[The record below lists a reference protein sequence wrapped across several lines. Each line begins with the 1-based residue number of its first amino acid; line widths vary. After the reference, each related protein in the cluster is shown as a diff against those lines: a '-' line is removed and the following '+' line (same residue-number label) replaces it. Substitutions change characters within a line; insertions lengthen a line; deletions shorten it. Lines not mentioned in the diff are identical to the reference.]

1 VADRVSGSAGPWP
14 GGAVPSFSD
23 PELLDA
29 LEGAPVEAL
38 DDPAFGL
45 ITMDRHGVV
54 LHYNA
59 DGSRRSGL
67 SRERVLGRD
76 FFRSVGPCADH
87 PRVAGRFVE
96 AAGAGRTLD
105 EELDFTLTFRM
116 RLSPVRLR
124 LLAAAGSPPQ
134 YLAVRDP

>member
-1 VADRVSGSAGPWP
+1 VADGVSGSADRWP
-14 GGAVPSFSD
+14 GGTVPAFSD
-23 PELLDA
+23 PGLLGA
-29 LEGAPVEAL
+29 LEGAPAEAL
-38 DDPAFGL
+38 DDLVFGL
-45 ITMDRHGVV
+45 IAMDRHGVV

-59 DGSRRSGL
+59 DESRRSGL
-67 SRERVLGRD
+67 SPERVVGRD

-96 AAGAGRTLD
+96 AARTGRTLD
-105 EELDFTLTFRM
+105 EELDFTFTFRM

-124 LLAAAGSPPQ
+124 LLAAAGSPRQ